1 MREKGIG
8 NGLEGIILFLVEILF
23 SNMLGEAERNHE
35 NTAVGMDGIPAEM
48 QIRYF
53 LKTNQKI

>member
-1 MREKGIG
+1 VREKGIG